1 MGKDGHA
8 QVMRIAT
15 ALLLSA
21 IPMVSFAA
29 TAESWP
35 ARPVRIVTPFPAA
48 STVDVV
54 MRLIQPH
61 LSERLAQPVVIDNR
75 GGASGAIG
83 VEVVQRATPDGYTM
97 LLGTAS
103 THSLA
108 KALNSK
114 LSYDPQRDFA
124 PVTLIGN
131 VPYAMAVYPGLPAK
145 NLQEVVQLARAK
157 PGEIRYTSV
166 GNASLAHLAGEL
178 LSMLANVKMTH
189 VPYKSSAASVIDV
202 IAGRVELWI
211 GSTAPALPHIRAGR
225 VRALA
230 TTGATRLPALP
241 DVPTVKELGFP
252 SYEVAL
258 WMAIFAP
265 AGTPK
270 PVIDRANRELV
281 AVLKK
286 PDLHEGLIAQ
296 GVTPQPSTPAEL
308 ATHITAE
315 IAKWSRVIKT
325 AGIKTD

>member
-1 MGKDGHA
+1 
-8 QVMRIAT
+8 VMRIVV
-15 ALLLSA
+15 ALLLGA
-21 IPMVSFAA
+21 LPWTGFAA
-29 TAESWP
+29 SADTWP

-54 MRLIQPH
+54 MRLLQPH
-61 LSERLAQPVVIDNR
+61 ISERLGQPVVIDNR

-83 VEVVQRATPDGYTM
+83 VEVVQRASPDGYTM

-108 KALNSK
+108 KAINPK

-124 PVTLIGN
+124 PVTLIGS
-131 VPYAMAVYPGLPAK
+131 VPYAMAVYPGVPAK
-145 NLQEVVQLARAK
+145 TLQELIQVARSK

-178 LSMLANVKMTH
+178 LSILANVKMTH

-225 VRALA
+225 VRAIA
-230 TTGATRLPALP
+230 TTGAARLPALP

-252 SYEVAL
+252 GYEVAL

-270 PVIDRANRELV
+270 PIVDRANRELV
-281 AVLKK
+281 AVITK
-286 PDLHEGLIAQ
+286 PDVHEGLVAQ
-296 GVTPQPSTPAEL
+296 GVTPQGSTPAEL
-308 ATHITAE
+308 SAHVSAE

-325 AGIKTD
+325 AGIRTD

>member
-1 MGKDGHA
+1 
-8 QVMRIAT
+8 MRLAL
-15 ALLLSA
+15 ALLLGA
-21 IPMVSFAA
+21 IPMASPAA

-35 ARPVRIVTPFPAA
+35 VRPVRIVTPFPAA

-61 LSERLAQPVVIDNR
+61 LSERLGQPVVIDNR

-83 VEVVQRATPDGYTM
+83 VEVVQRATSDGYTM

-108 KALNSK
+108 KALNPK

-124 PVTLIGN
+124 PVALVGN
-131 VPYAMAVYPGLPAK
+131 VPYAMAVYPGVAAK
-145 NLQEVVQLARAK
+145 NLQELVQLARAK

-178 LSMLANVKMTH
+178 LSILANVKMTH

-230 TTGATRLPALP
+230 TTGATRLPALA

-252 SYEVAL
+252 GYEVAL

-270 PVIDRANRELV
+270 PIVDRANRELV

-286 PDLHEGLIAQ
+286 PDVHEGLVAQ

-308 ATHITAE
+308 AAHVTAE
-315 IAKWSRVIKT
+315 IAKWSRVVRT